1 MEFSD
6 REINPREREKHHHH
20 KPSRAKRLKAK
31 KAKKKENRERTTET
45 ESHLVRAGS
54 RNDDSS
60 GRDGKHFYDYI

>member
-1 MEFSD
+1 MGK
-6 REINPREREKHHHH
+6 INPRARERETPPPQTFARK
-20 KPSRAKRLKAK
+20 ALKGK
-31 KAKKKENRERTTET
+31 ESEKKENRERTTET